1 MKCLNPQLKSAKT
14 VGLEFPDAGA
24 FLKDFSDALPQAKL
38 VDVADAAMHIRRI
51 KSPEEIEIIR
61 QGSRIAELG
70 AYAAINTIHE
80 GVPEYEVTLSATN
93 TMVREIAK
101 AYPHVDIRDGEL
113 FISFTPL
120 FLISQVRGSPT
131 PVTGKK
137 CNNREFKHHQ
147 RLRQRQRQPKSN
159 RFRLAELSSVR
170 ASRIFVHFYYRTT
183 TTKNE
188 MKLPNSLRT

>member
-1 MKCLNPQLKSAKT
+1 MKFLNPQLKSAKT

-24 FLKDFSDALPQAKL
+24 FLKDFSDALPQVKL

-61 QGSRIAELG
+61 QGSRIAALG

-113 FISFTPL
+113 LISFTL
-120 FLISQVRGSPT
+120 FISYFPGEGFSPT

-147 RLRQRQRQPKSN
+147 RQRQRHRQREPKSN
-159 RFRLAELSSVR
+159 RFRLAKQSFVH
-170 ASRIFVHFYYRTT
+170 ASRVFVHFY
-183 TTKNE
+183 
-188 MKLPNSLRT
+188 

>member
-1 MKCLNPQLKSAKT
+1 MKCLNPQVKSAKT

-24 FLKDFSDALPQAKL
+24 LLKDFSDCLPQAKL

-80 GVPEYEVTLSATN
+80 GVAEYEVTLSATN

-113 FISFTPL
+113 HINFTLYISNLPGEGFPPPPRT
-120 FLISQVRGSPT
+120 Q
-131 PVTGKK
+131 K
-137 CNNREFKHHQ
+137 CNNREFKQ
-147 RLRQRQRQPKSN
+147 
-159 RFRLAELSSVR
+159 
-170 ASRIFVHFYYRTT
+170 
-183 TTKNE
+183 
-188 MKLPNSLRT
+188 

>member
-1 MKCLNPQLKSAKT
+1 MKCLNPQLKSTKT

-24 FLKDFSDALPQAKL
+24 FLKDVSDALPQAKL

-80 GVPEYEVTLSATN
+80 NVPEYEVTLSATN

-101 AYPHVDIRDGEL
+101 AFPHVDIRDGEL
-113 FISFTPL
+113 HINLTLHNSNFRGEGFPHPL
-120 FLISQVRGSPT
+120 A
-131 PVTGKK
+131 GKK
-137 CNNREFKHHQ
+137 CNNRECQKTIRLQISKTRLVSFITHFFLPHDHH
-147 RLRQRQRQPKSN
+147 LK
-159 RFRLAELSSVR
+159 
-170 ASRIFVHFYYRTT
+170 
-183 TTKNE
+183 K
-188 MKLPNSLRT
+188 

>member
-38 VDVADAAMHIRRI
+38 VDVADAAMLIRRT

-61 QGSRIAELG
+61 QGSRIAEVG

-113 FISFTPL
+113 FISLTL
-120 FLISQVRGSPT
+120 FISYFPGEGFPH
-131 PVTGKK
+131 P
-137 CNNREFKHHQ
+137 CH
-147 RLRQRQRQPKSN
+147 RQK
-159 RFRLAELSSVR
+159 V
-170 ASRIFVHFYYRTT
+170 
-183 TTKNE
+183 
-188 MKLPNSLRT
+188 

>member
-113 FISFTPL
+113 FISFTLFISYFPGEGFPPPL
-120 FLISQVRGSPT
+120 SQAD
-131 PVTGKK
+131 K
-137 CNNREFKHHQ
+137 CNNTEFKHHELQ
-147 RLRQRQRQPKSN
+147 RQQQRQPKSN
-159 RFRLAELSSVR
+159 RFRLAKLSFVR
-170 ASRIFVHFYYRTT
+170 ASRVFVHLFYRTT
-183 TTKNE
+183 TT
-188 MKLPNSLRT
+188 